1 MFIIS
6 LILCLFLK
14 HILTE
19 NNQKLFNLKTL
30 ICGIN
35 QYSTKVKKPAET
47 QVQNINLN

>member
-14 HILTE
+14 HILTD

-30 ICGIN
+30 ICVDN
-35 QYSTKVKKPAET
+35 QFSTKVKKPAER
-47 QVQNINLN
+47 QVQSINLK